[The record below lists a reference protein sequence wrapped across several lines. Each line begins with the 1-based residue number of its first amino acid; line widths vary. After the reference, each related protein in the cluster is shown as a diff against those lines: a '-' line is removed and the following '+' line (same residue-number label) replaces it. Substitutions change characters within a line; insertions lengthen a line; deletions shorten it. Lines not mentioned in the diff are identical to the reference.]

1 MTRAR
6 IHSLLVSFFSSTRTR
21 EFSVSA
27 VSALS
32 CLVKSYESDEGAPRR
47 ADVGEA
53 KRNEANRSGRSAL
66 WESCTIDGLI
76 VREVEAY
83 SSASFV
89 FFIALRRASLLFV
102 VIRPLR
108 SFSSSLFTVLR
119 SSSSVFTV
127 LRGCSSTSRAGL
139 YHHAGKSVSA

>member
-6 IHSLLVSFFSSTRTR
+6 IHSLLVPLFSSTRTR

-32 CLVKSYESDEGAPRR
+32 CLAKSYESDEGAPRR

-53 KRNEANRSGRSAL
+53 KRNEANRSGRSTL

-89 FFIALRRASLLFV
+89 FFVALRRASLLFV

-108 SFSSSLFTVLR
+108 SFSSSLFTMLR
-119 SSSSVFTV
+119 CVRALRITLFGIDHSSSSFITFNH
-127 LRGCSSTSRAGL
+127 L
-139 YHHAGKSVSA
+139 